1 MNRKLRRIQAAEK
14 QKIARRLEE
23 SVKVNGGGPVLQGDG
38 IRYELAEKTKAIACG
53 GIGAIH
59 RMVKRLGLPE
69 RIDDAVKL
77 LKRHHPYHESDHVL
91 SLAYNIVCGGQVLED
106 IELRRN
112 DRVFLDALG
121 AASIPDPTTAG
132 DFCRRFNAEAVD
144 ALMDAFNATRV
155 SVWRSQGLSFR
166 SETAKID
173 ADGTMVPT
181 TGECKEGMDIAY
193 NGVWGYH
200 ALVVSLAN
208 TGEPLYVLNRPGN
221 RPSQEGVVPYFD
233 KAVSTCRAAGF
244 EDVLL
249 RGDTDFSIT
258 RDFDRW
264 TDDGVR
270 FVFGFDAN
278 KKAVAWAD
286 AAPEEGFEELERR
299 AERAIAT
306 QPRARP
312 RNVKDEIVRQRRFKT
327 LRLNGEHIVEFPY
340 QPRRCD
346 REYRMV
352 AVRKNITVARGEQAL
367 FDKIRYHFY
376 VTNDWQMA
384 PEEVV
389 YEANARCNQENLIQQ
404 LKTGMRALH
413 APVNTLHANWAY
425 MVMAS
430 LAWSIKAWV
439 GMSLPISAR
448 WRTRHEQERDAIL
461 RMDFR
466 TFLQVFVMVPA
477 QILRTGR
484 RLVYRLLAWNRWQST
499 FLRFA
504 HAT

>member
-1 MNRKLRRIQAAEK
+1 
-14 QKIARRLEE
+14 
-23 SVKVNGGGPVLQGDG
+23 
-38 IRYELAEKTKAIACG
+38 
-53 GIGAIH
+53 
-59 RMVKRLGLPE
+59 VKRFGLPQ

-77 LKRHHPYHESDHVL
+77 LKMHHPYHESDHVL

-106 IELRRN
+106 IEVRRN

-132 DFCRRFNAEAVD
+132 DFCRRFDADAVN
-144 ALMDAFNATRV
+144 ALMDAINATR
-155 SVWRSQGLSFR
+155 SKVWKSQGSSFL
-166 SETAKID
+166 SETARID
-173 ADGTMVPT
+173 GDGTLVPT

-193 NGVWGYH
+193 NGVWGYQV
-200 ALVVSLAN
+200 LVVSLAN

-221 RPSQEGVVPYFD
+221 RPSHEGVVPYFD

-249 RGDTDFSIT
+249 RGDSDFSIT
-258 RDFDRW
+258 REFDRW
-264 TDDGVR
+264 SDEGVR

-278 KKAVAWAD
+278 KKAVAWAE

-299 AERAIAT
+299 AERAVAT

-312 RNVKDEIVRQRRFKT
+312 RNVKNDIVRQRRFKT
-327 LRLNGEHIVEFPY
+327 LRLNSEQIVEFPY
-340 QPRRCD
+340 QPSRCG

-352 AVRKNITVARGEQAL
+352 AVRKNITVAQGEQAL
-367 FDKIRYHFY
+367 FDKIRYYFY
-376 VTNDWQMA
+376 VTNDWEME
-384 PEEVV
+384 PVDVV

-439 GMSLPISAR
+439 GMSLPISSR
-448 WRTRHEQERDAIL
+448 WKARHEQERDAIL

-466 TFLQVFVMVPA
+466 SFLQAFVMVPA
-477 QILRTGR
+477 QILRSGR
-484 RLVYRLLAWNRWQST
+484 RLIYRLLAWNPWQST

>member
-1 MNRKLRRIQAAEK
+1 
-14 QKIARRLEE
+14 
-23 SVKVNGGGPVLQGDG
+23 
-38 IRYELAEKTKAIACG
+38 
-53 GIGAIH
+53 
-59 RMVKRLGLPE
+59 
-69 RIDDAVKL
+69 
-77 LKRHHPYHESDHVL
+77 
-91 SLAYNIVCGGQVLED
+91 
-106 IELRRN
+106 
-112 DRVFLDALG
+112 
-121 AASIPDPTTAG
+121 
-132 DFCRRFNAEAVD
+132 
-144 ALMDAFNATRV
+144 
-155 SVWRSQGLSFR
+155 VWKSQGSSFL
-166 SETAKID
+166 SETARID
-173 ADGTMVPT
+173 GDGTLVPT

-193 NGVWGYH
+193 NGVWGYQV
-200 ALVVSLAN
+200 LVVSLAN

-221 RPSQEGVVPYFD
+221 RPSHEGVVPYFD

-249 RGDTDFSIT
+249 RGDSDFSIT
-258 RDFDRW
+258 REFDRW
-264 TDDGVR
+264 SDEGVR

-278 KKAVAWAD
+278 KKAVAWAE

-299 AERAIAT
+299 AERAVAT

-312 RNVKDEIVRQRRFKT
+312 RNVKNDIVRQRRFKT
-327 LRLNGEHIVEFPY
+327 LRLNSEQIVEFPY
-340 QPRRCD
+340 QPSRCG

-352 AVRKNITVARGEQAL
+352 AVRKNITVAQGEQAL
-367 FDKIRYHFY
+367 FDKIRYYFY
-376 VTNDWQMA
+376 VTNDWEME
-384 PEEVV
+384 PVDVV

-439 GMSLPISAR
+439 GMSLPISSR
-448 WRTRHEQERDAIL
+448 WKARHEQERDAIL

-466 TFLQVFVMVPA
+466 SFLQAFVMVPA
-477 QILRTGR
+477 QILRSGR
-484 RLVYRLLAWNRWQST
+484 RLIYRLLAWNPWQST